1 MITLTIAL
9 TIMITPALAFTI
21 TLTHRS
27 RPRSRLLVKK
37 SLVIRSNVRPEIGR
51 AVHED
56 SVRLSLSVNY
66 DIVYKADT
74 RKQYQYINR
83 ASFCLPQKTFV
94 EMTGRHGENVD
105 GFIFGDVSFSFTANH
120 AI

>member
-1 MITLTIAL
+1 MVFFITVNIMILEERKLTIIMITLTIAL

-56 SVRLSLSVNY
+56 SVRLSLSHNY
-66 DIVYKADT
+66 DIMYKADT
-74 RKQYQYINR
+74 RKQVKI
-83 ASFCLPQKTFV
+83 SIELPFV
-94 EMTGRHGENVD
+94 YLRKR
-105 GFIFGDVSFSFTANH
+105 S
-120 AI
+120 